1 MFIKSL
7 SIFNDNGIIREIIFH
22 QGLNLIVDNTPNA
35 TTETGN
41 NVGKTTVLK
50 LIDFCLGKDASII
63 YSDPSNPK
71 IEHKDVKDFLTNT
84 NTIIELILTSDFER
98 NDVIIKR
105 NFKKRSNAIR
115 EINGVNITN
124 EDEFSKALE
133 QAIWGIEK
141 DKPTFR
147 QIISHNIRYSDQS
160 ISNVLK
166 TLPLYTSDAEY
177 EALYL
182 FMFGCDFEHGSLRQ
196 QILEKLKADRNFK
209 IRLEKSNSKSTYL
222 SLLGLVNARIE
233 ELQKQKSLLNVN
245 PNFTEDMD
253 ALNAIKYRINNI
265 SSELHTT
272 QLRYNLIVA
281 AQKEMECK
289 KSNIDTVQLAL
300 IYKQA
305 KVFIP
310 DLQRTFEELV
320 TYHNQM
326 LDNKVGFILKSL
338 PSVEDKIETLQKE
351 LRSLLL
357 QEDALTQKVVKSNT
371 FEELEALINELNQKY
386 QEKGEYENVIKQ
398 INAVEND
405 ISQSEDE
412 LKMIDED
419 LFSDSFKNN
428 VQAQVNKFNLWFSQ
442 ISRQIYDEEYMI
454 TFDSEPNKK
463 TKTNIYKFSSVNANL
478 STGKKMGEISCFDI
492 AYTLFAR
499 QENIPHLDFILNDK
513 KELMSDNQLIRI
525 SEIVEKHSI
534 QFVAS
539 ILKDKLP
546 PEINQSTRFIV
557 ELSQDNKL
565 FKI

>member
-209 IRLEKSNSKSTYL
+209 IRLEKNNSKSTYL